1 MNRAE
6 FDRFTDLG
14 LRRLACAIVRDA
26 ADSYL
31 DAKKAI
37 KVLDIELSYR
47 QGEDDDEGVKEINHV
62 IGALK
67 REIELIVK
75 FFYSRKFA
83 LLAPT
88 LYPDAVIEALD
99 RRAAKYDPSHDYA
112 IWKKRDLKKK
122 QRKARK

>member
-14 LRRLACAIVRDA
+14 LRKLACAIVREA
-26 ADSYL
+26 AYSYL

-47 QGEDDDEGVKEINHV
+47 QGEDDEEGVDEINRL
-62 IGALK
+62 IIALN

-75 FFYSRKFA
+75 FLNSRKLA

-88 LYPDAVIEALD
+88 LSPNAVIEALD
-99 RRAAKYDPSHDYA
+99 RRISKYDPWHDYA
-112 IWKKRDLKKK
+112 IWKKRDMKKK
-122 QRKARK
+122 RKKHE

>member
-14 LRRLACAIVRDA
+14 LRKLACAIVREA
-26 ADSYL
+26 AYSYL

-47 QGEDDDEGVKEINHV
+47 QGEDDEEGVDEINRL
-62 IGALK
+62 IIALN

-75 FFYSRKFA
+75 FFNSRKLA

-88 LYPDAVIEALD
+88 LSPNAVIEALD
-99 RRAAKYDPSHDYA
+99 RRISKYDPWHDYA
-112 IWKKRDLKKK
+112 IWKKRDMKKK
-122 QRKARK
+122 RKKHE

>member
-1 MNRAE
+1 MNKTE
-6 FDRFTDLG
+6 FDKFTDLG

-31 DAKKAI
+31 ETKKKI
-37 KVLDIELSYR
+37 RVLDIELSYR
-47 QGEDDDEGVKEINHV
+47 QGEDDEKGVDEINHL
-62 IGALK
+62 IKSLN

-83 LLAPT
+83 RLAPT
-88 LYPDAVIEALD
+88 LSPDAVIEALN

-112 IWKKRDLKKK
+112 IWKKRDVKKK
-122 QRKARK
+122 RKKQQ